1 MGVFEREE
9 RMREKEERNNEGRER
24 GERRMRDIFDESR
37 LIFEA
42 RELFYFK
49 FFYEGLRFFLK
60 SAALHRRRAALLGK
74 AHPFL
79 PTEELHFS

>member
-37 LIFEA
+37 LIIEA

-49 FFYEGLRFFLK
+49 FF
-60 SAALHRRRAALLGK
+60 
-74 AHPFL
+74 
-79 PTEELHFS
+79 